1 MNIERRVR
9 TLEARAV
16 DKIYD
21 ELFGG
26 KRPFCDRSDEEKDF
40 LAIHGF
46 FPEMASVRG
55 RTERSFVVHGLKTT
69 IILEPASQSVRE
81 ENNTGCSLS
90 GAGGMRCNARD
101 ENETEGAVKLQ
112 R

>member
-1 MNIERRVR
+1 MNIERRVQ

-26 KRPFCDRSDEEKDF
+26 KRPFCDRSDEEKEF
-40 LAIHGF
+40 FAGHGF
-46 FPEMASVRG
+46 FPEKASVRG
-55 RTERSFVVHGLKTT
+55 RTDRWFVVHGLKTT
-69 IILEPASQSVRE
+69 VILEPAKP
-81 ENNTGCSLS
+81 
-90 GAGGMRCNARD
+90 
-101 ENETEGAVKLQ
+101 NEVSRANEG

>member
-1 MNIERRVR
+1 MNIERRVQ

-40 LAIHGF
+40 FAIHGF
-46 FPEMASVRG
+46 FPELASVRG
-55 RTERSFVVHGLKTT
+55 RTERWFVVHGLKTT
-69 IILEPASQSVRE
+69 IILEPAKP
-81 ENNTGCSLS
+81 
-90 GAGGMRCNARD
+90 
-101 ENETEGAVKLQ
+101 NEMSRANEC